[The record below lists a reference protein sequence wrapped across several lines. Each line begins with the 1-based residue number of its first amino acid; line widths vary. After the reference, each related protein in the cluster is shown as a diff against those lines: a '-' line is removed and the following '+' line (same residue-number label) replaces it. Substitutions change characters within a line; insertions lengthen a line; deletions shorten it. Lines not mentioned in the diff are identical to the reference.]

1 MYVLCLVTQ
10 SCLTLCDPMDIKGE
24 NTLRGKEL
32 QLPILYQGRVL
43 HYCCEKLPWSELG
56 EGVMSVLRTRH
67 QP

>member
-1 MYVLCLVTQ
+1 MSGLGFGDSRKKCG
-10 SCLTLCDPMDIKGE
+10 SECKGRKPTE
-24 NTLRGKEL
+24 RGKQL

-43 HYCCEKLPWSELG
+43 HYCCEKAPWSELW